1 MRHGRRRI
9 NPLYLG
15 SKGEEGIKDIA
26 TILSLTGAVNR
37 SRGQQSRSRFGRR
50 KHKFNFEHTEWRCW
64 LGVHERSTGLLE
76 TGDYSAAERPSL
88 EMKILSH
95 LCLKDKANKEARGR
109 AYQRLQGF
117 RRGLLDAKFWL
128 LTSLFHLLFLTI
140 FGMPLKWFADE
151 WIIAL
156 YMQIHKIYSKVMQ

>member
-26 TILSLTGAVNR
+26 TILSLTGAINR

-64 LGVHERSTGLLE
+64 LDNHERDPLGFWRQEITVQQKGQAWKWRFWVISVSKTKKTKRQEAELIRDFRDLGVVYLMPVL
-76 TGDYSAAERPSL
+76 AAYKSFSL
-88 EMKILSH
+88 AFLNRIWNATQVVCRWLNY
-95 LCLKDKANKEARGR
+95 CFIYANT
-109 AYQRLQGF
+109 QN
-117 RRGLLDAKFWL
+117 
-128 LTSLFHLLFLTI
+128 I
-140 FGMPLKWFADE
+140 F
-151 WIIAL
+151 
-156 YMQIHKIYSKVMQ
+156 

>member
-26 TILSLTGAVNR
+26 TILSLTGAINR

-64 LGVHERSTGLLE
+64 LDNHERSTGLLE

-95 LCLKDKANKEARGR
+95 LCLKDKEDKEARGR

-117 RRGLLDAKFWL
+117 RRGLLDASLAAYKSFSLAFLNRIWNATQVVCRWL
-128 LTSLFHLLFLTI
+128 NYCFIYANTQNI
-140 FGMPLKWFADE
+140 F
-151 WIIAL
+151 
-156 YMQIHKIYSKVMQ
+156 